1 MPIPKQI
8 FIDTFMNWLTALFT
22 SGSIANDII
31 ALAVVIA
38 VGVFL
43 TRIKIGGIGIGITWI
58 LFAGIVFGHFG
69 LGMSSQLLG
78 FVKEFGLILFVCS
91 IGLQVGPSFFSLFKA
106 DGLKLN
112 LLAVSIVG
120 LGVITATV
128 IYFVS
133 GLPIETMVGIMS
145 GAITNTPSLGAAT
158 QTFSELKPDAPVSS
172 IALGYAAA
180 YPMGVIGV
188 LLSMIVFEYV
198 FKKMGDSSAF
208 HSGMRDSIGKQPE
221 RITIEIKNAAID
233 GKEIRQIMDM
243 ISGHFVISRI
253 NKNGE
258 MFPPS
263 PDTKL
268 NIGDKILLIANEAD
282 IPFFVTF
289 FGVRAEFRWRKIE
302 TQIEEAKFMVSD
314 RKLEGKSLM
323 ALGLFGATAFNIT
336 RVNRA
341 GTELVAHADL
351 KLQVGDRLTV
361 VGSKEAIGRVE
372 KIVGNS
378 IQMLQHP
385 NLFPLFLSVV
395 LGVILG
401 SLPIWL
407 PGVPQ
412 PMKLGLAGGPLI
424 VAILIG
430 YFGPKI
436 KLSTYTSSGANL
448 MARELGIAM
457 FLAAVGI
464 GAGKEFFSTVFS
476 ANGLNWVLMGSV
488 ITIIPSVSAF
498 LIGRFLLKLD
508 YYTILGVLSGST
520 TNPPALAYS
529 NSVSP
534 TDAPAVGYA
543 TVYPLSMFLRVL
555 TAQLMI
561 LLFL

>member
-1 MPIPKQI
+1 
-8 FIDTFMNWLTALFT
+8 MNWLTALFT

>member
-1 MPIPKQI
+1 
-8 FIDTFMNWLTALFT
+8 MNWLTALFT

-128 IYFVS
+128 IYFAS

-221 RITIEIKNAAID
+221 RITIEIRNAAID

-378 IQMLQHP
+378 IQKLQHP

-476 ANGLNWVLMGSV
+476 ANGLNWVLMGTL

-555 TAQLMI
+555 AAQLMI

>member
-1 MPIPKQI
+1 
-8 FIDTFMNWLTALFT
+8 MNWLTALFT

-128 IYFVS
+128 IYFLS

-221 RITIEIKNAAID
+221 RITIEIRNAAID

-314 RKLEGKSLM
+314 RKLEGKSLL

-378 IQMLQHP
+378 IQKLQHP

-476 ANGLNWVLMGSV
+476 ANGLNWVLMGAL

>member
-1 MPIPKQI
+1 
-8 FIDTFMNWLTALFT
+8 MNWLTALFT

-378 IQMLQHP
+378 IQKLQHP

>member
-1 MPIPKQI
+1 
-8 FIDTFMNWLTALFT
+8 MNWLTVLFT

-31 ALAVVIA
+31 ALAVVIT

-43 TRIKIGGIGIGITWI
+43 TRVKIGGIGIGITWI
-58 LFAGIVFGHFG
+58 LFAGIAFGHLG
-69 LGMSSQLLG
+69 LGMSNRLLG

-120 LGVITATV
+120 LSVITATV
-128 IYFVS
+128 IYFSS
-133 GLPIETMVGIMS
+133 GLPIETLVGIMS

-188 LLSMIVFEYV
+188 LLSMIVFERI
-198 FKKMGDSSAF
+198 FKKMGDLAAF
-208 HSGMRDSIGKQPE
+208 QSGRRDSLGKQPE
-221 RITIEIKNAAID
+221 RITIEIRNAAID

-258 MFPPS
+258 MFPPN
-263 PDTKL
+263 PETKL

-282 IPFFVTF
+282 IPFFITF

-378 IQMLQHP
+378 IQKLQHP
-385 NLFPLFLSVV
+385 NLFPLFLSVF

-424 VAILIG
+424 VAILVG

-464 GAGKEFFSTVFS
+464 GAGKEFFTTVFS
-476 ANGLNWVLMGSV
+476 ANGLNWVLMGAL
-488 ITIIPSVSAF
+488 ITIIPSISAF

-508 YYTILGVLSGST
+508 YYTIIGVLSGST

-555 TAQLMI
+555 SAQLMI